1 MKNNRFCIF
10 LLSLIYMMLLSGC
23 GEQIC
28 SYCGES
34 KQCGEYDILGTT
46 RYICEDCL
54 GDRGMSLSGN
64 VIGEYE
70 SPLVD
75 PSLYLPYNVIVEDGP
90 AVETV
95 SDNNVSVVIP
105 DSESMNGV
113 SDNQSQDTSGNVE
126 SNSSSNTSYGK
137 ENLVSTVA
145 SNLSAVNFLLQPDDD
160 VKDKYHIYKDGNVT
174 GISISFSGE
183 SNGTKVGIAM
193 KNGASDQ
200 NFADICIY
208 TGLACLGSADYDN
221 YGVAVFNSARD
232 HGNYTKDN
240 CRFYYMDELDAST
253 NDGAIATYE
262 IHCE

>member
-1 MKNNRFCIF
+1 MKKNYLYIF
-10 LLSLIYMMLLSGC
+10 LLSLIYVMLFTGC
-23 GEQIC
+23 GEQTC

-75 PSLYLPYNVIVEDGP
+75 PSLYLPYE
-90 AVETV
+90 AVVQDEAIEGISIEGTV
-95 SDNNVSVVIP
+95 SDNYASVVP
-105 DSESMNGV
+105 GSESMNAV
-113 SDNQSQDTSGNVE
+113 SDNNTAE
-126 SNSSSNTSYGK
+126 SSSSKNK
-137 ENLVSTVA
+137 DNLISSVA
-145 SNLSAVNFLLQPDDD
+145 SNLSAVNFLIQPDDD

-174 GISISFSGE
+174 GISISFSGD
-183 SNGTKVGIAM
+183 NKGTKVYIAM

-240 CRFYYMDELDAST
+240 CRFYYMDGLNAST

-262 IHCE
+262 ISCE